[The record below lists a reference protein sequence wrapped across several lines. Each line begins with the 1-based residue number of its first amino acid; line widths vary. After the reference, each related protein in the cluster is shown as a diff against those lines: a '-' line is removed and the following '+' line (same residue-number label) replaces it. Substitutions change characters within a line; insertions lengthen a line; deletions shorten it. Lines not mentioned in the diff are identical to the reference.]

1 MLGLV
6 MLGVPRR
13 IAKTAGRPEALGL
26 WTDGRRIDT
35 GMAKWWLLL
44 YILVDDDGAKPRN
57 GDLPFGNRHVA

>member
-1 MLGLV
+1 MLRLV

-44 YILVDDDGAKPRN
+44 YILVGHGRPKLCDG
-57 GDLPFGNRHVA
+57 DSVFGN